1 MLPHIYDRNDLIAML
16 RWQFEIG
23 IDEALLDFPDTSAS
37 PVKLDELLSQINA
50 TANFPAKLLVG
61 PITSSS
67 SDKAIKRGPLENG
80 RATDSSAVAARP
92 SSINATDLSNITNL
106 VDLRA
111 RLDSLDDCPLKHTA
125 SNLCFAD
132 GNPGARVMIIGEVP
146 GRDEDRMGVPFVG
159 FAGQLLDKMLASIG
173 LDRVSTYLTNILPWR
188 PPGNRTPTAEEIVML
203 KPWLFRHVQLANPD
217 FILLLGGVAA
227 KFVFCSQEGIL
238 KLRGKWRDTDFG
250 DGVMRP
256 TLASLHPTY
265 LLRSPAQKRLAFDDL
280 LMLASRLNLP
290 AAENKSS

>member
-1 MLPHIYDRNDLIAML
+1 MPKHIYDRNDLFAML
-16 RWQFEIG
+16 HWQFEIG
-23 IDEALLDFPDTSAS
+23 IDEALLDFPDALAS
-37 PVKLDELLSQINA
+37 PVKLDGLLSQINA
-50 TANFPAKLLVG
+50 TTNFSAKMLG
-61 PITSSS
+61 SSNTAS
-67 SDKAIKRGPLENG
+67 SMEEVIKQVPSKNG
-80 RATDSSAVAARP
+80 RATDSSAVAAHP
-92 SSINATDLSNITNL
+92 SLSNTTDLSNINSL

-203 KPWLFRHVQLANPD
+203 KPWLFRHVQLANPE
-217 FILLLGGVAA
+217 FILLLGGAAA
-227 KFVFCSQEGIL
+227 KFVFGSQDGIL
-238 KLRGKWRDTDFG
+238 KLRGKWSDIDFG

-280 LMLASRLNLP
+280 LMLASRLNLT
-290 AAENKSS
+290 AAENKSG